1 MATVLIIDDSPT
13 QLMMYKMAIQK
24 DGHTVLTSN
33 NGIDGINLAYSD
45 LPDIIISD
53 IVMPEINGYV
63 LCRLLKNDGLMT
75 HIPIILLSSL
85 GQEHDRFWGME
96 AGADAYIVKDS
107 DTSRLIKEIDNLLAK
122 RPEGADAAAKVL
134 SEKPEQNNIR
144 GKIYEILDRLLFEY
158 MVSNKIRE
166 IFKFAYNS
174 VQLFEN
180 FFELLHSLITYN
192 VAAIALKTDFDNFL
206 IFDIKSETNKSEI
219 EKIMRNHLK
228 GESPKDFQL
237 EIFNRRMV
245 VNEGS
250 DQNLLSEIVLPLI
263 HNNKWHGFIS
273 VHSEKKAFFDDQ
285 TEKILKISAKELTNV
300 IQIIAKMKEIDAIK
314 ADFASMAV
322 YDLNKPLAEANKLLQ
337 DMLVGKIAGELND
350 EQKEGIKA
358 SLRNITQAM
367 DISEDISGV
376 MHKIYSNKL

>member
-107 DTSRLIKEIDNLLAK
+107 DTSRLIKEIDNLLAN

-337 DMLVGKIAGELND
+337 DMLMGKIAGELND